1 MDCGLISSCVAH
13 ARLSEKQK
21 PRRPGNVVINYT
33 RGEVMKMDLDEME
46 VSLELDYE
54 DRKRLIVEL
63 RAARE
68 VVIYATNVLRFT
80 PHAVAACYSTKCE
93 CFHGPLAESIARYD
107 EARRG

>member
-1 MDCGLISSCVAH
+1 
-13 ARLSEKQK
+13 
-21 PRRPGNVVINYT
+21 
-33 RGEVMKMDLDEME
+33 MKIDLDEME

-80 PHAVAACYSTKCE
+80 PHAVPVCYSAKCE
-93 CFHGPLAESIARYD
+93 CFQGPLAESIARYN
-107 EARRG
+107 EARRE